1 MTMFYSEIRELL
13 MRRMPSILSLLL
25 GFALLFSQ
33 VLPSFAQVDAQE
45 GSTSAGIGSPVPVTN
60 DAGDVIGSVTIAE
73 VTDPFTDTS
82 PDYPAE
88 PGQRYVVVRAIFD
101 ANAGTRFDIAPS
113 AIVLQDQN
121 GTLWDSTSLV
131 LPDDAMVPQLSSQ
144 TLAPDSRVSGLI
156 GFKLPEG
163 VTPAR
168 IYFQPVSSRLVL
180 LAELVAATLPPVGT
194 AIPYTDSDGG
204 TGQVTVREII
214 DPFTG
219 VDPSYPVPEGSRYV
233 YAALTFENTS
243 DGAFHTD
250 SYDLLLQD
258 ANGDL
263 WSPEYVSRTGDSL
276 IIPDLGWTQLAPG
289 DRLTGAV
296 VFAVPTEAQVTGL
309 YSSPTGEQLL
319 PLAAPSASGAPS
331 DTTVV
336 DVTPTEE
343 STTEEDASTPVP
355 ALVTPEPEVS
365 ADPCTELQDWLLAGT
380 DRILTAQGLADD
392 ARNATDGAT
401 LTDIS
406 SQFAEMADDEALS
419 DVPAGGEAAEKALVA
434 TLRALSSATA
444 DAAAAQ
450 ENGDD
455 TTESL
460 DLVSRAQDR
469 LAAIQSQM
477 AVVTGNCV
485 SAEAG

>member
-1 MTMFYSEIRELL
+1 

-33 VLPSFAQVDAQE
+33 ALPALAQVDAQE
-45 GSTSAGIGSPVPVTN
+45 GSTNAGLGSPVPVTN
-60 DAGDVIGSVTIAE
+60 DAGEVIGSVTIAE
-73 VTDPFTDTS
+73 VIDPFTDTS

-88 PGQRYVVVRAIFD
+88 PGQRFVVVRAIFD
-101 ANAGTRFDIAPS
+101 ADAGTRFDITPW
-113 AIVLQDQN
+113 AIVIQDQN
-121 GTLWDSTSLV
+121 GTLWDSTSLI

-156 GFKLPEG
+156 GFQLPDG

-180 LAELVAATLPPVGT
+180 LAELVATSLPPIGT

-219 VDPSYPVPEGSRYV
+219 VDPAYPVPDGSRYV

-243 DGAFHTD
+243 DGVFHTD
-250 SYDLLLQD
+250 SYALLLQD

-263 WSPEYVSRTGDSL
+263 WSPEYVSRTGDTL
-276 IIPDLGWTQLAPG
+276 VIPDLGWTQLAPG

-296 VFAVPTEAQVTGL
+296 VFAVPTGAQLTGL
-309 YSSPTGEQLL
+309 FSSPTGEQLL
-319 PLAAPSASGAPS
+319 PLAAASGSSASTETSP
-331 DTTVV
+331 T
-336 DVTPTEE
+336 DVTPTSEPTTSEE
-343 STTEEDASTPVP
+343 TPTAEP
-355 ALVTPEPEVS
+355 ALVTPEPDVS
-365 ADPCTELQDWLLAGT
+365 SDPCTELQDWLLAGT
-380 DRILTAQGLADD
+380 DRILAAQGLADD
-392 ARNATDGAT
+392 ALNATDSAT
-401 LTDIS
+401 LSDIS
-406 SQFAEMADDEALS
+406 AQFSQMADDELLV
-419 DVPAGGEAAEKALVA
+419 DVPAGGEAAEKAMVA
-434 TLRALSSATA
+434 TLRALSEATA
-444 DAAAAQ
+444 DAAAAM

-455 TTESL
+455 ATDSL
-460 DLVSRAQDR
+460 DLVSRAKDR
-469 LAAIQSQM
+469 LAAIQGQM
-477 AVVTGNCV
+477 ALVTGNCV

>member
-101 ANAGTRFDIAPS
+101 ADAGTRFDIAPS

-156 GFKLPEG
+156 GFQLPEG

-319 PLAAPSASGAPS
+319 PLAAASASGAPS

>member
-1 MTMFYSEIRELL
+1 
-13 MRRMPSILSLLL
+13 MPSILSLLL

-33 VLPSFAQVDAQE
+33 VLPALAQVDAQE

-60 DAGDVIGSVTIAE
+60 DAGEVIGSVTVAE
-73 VTDPFTDTS
+73 VIDPFTDTN

-88 PGQRYVVVRAIFD
+88 PGQRFVVVRAVFD
-101 ANAGTRFDIAPS
+101 ADAGTRFDIAPW
-113 AIVLQDQN
+113 AIVIQDQN
-121 GTLWDSTSLV
+121 GTLWDSTSLI
-131 LPDDAMVPQLSSQ
+131 LPDDAMVPQLTSQ

-156 GFKLPEG
+156 GFQLPEE

-168 IYFQPVSSRLVL
+168 VYFQPVSSRLVL
-180 LAELVAATLPPVGT
+180 LAELVATTLPAIGT
-194 AIPYTDSDGG
+194 AVPYTDSDGG

-243 DGAFHTD
+243 DGVFHTD
-250 SYDLLLQD
+250 SYALLLQD

-263 WSPEYVSRTGDSL
+263 WSPEYVTRTGDTL
-276 IIPDLGWTQLAPG
+276 VVPDLGWTQLAPG

-296 VFAVPTEAQVTGL
+296 VFAVPADAQLTGL
-309 YSSPTGEQLL
+309 FSSPTGEQLL
-319 PLAAPSASGAPS
+319 PLAAASGSSAPS
-331 DTTVV
+331 DTSAT

-343 STTEEDASTPVP
+343 STPSEETPTPEP
-355 ALVTPEPEVS
+355 ALVTPEPDVA

-392 ARNATDGAT
+392 ARNATDAAT

-406 SQFAEMADDEALS
+406 AQFAQMADDEGLVS
-419 DVPAGGEAAEKALVA
+419 VPAGGEAAEKALVA

-444 DAAAAQ
+444 DAASAL
-450 ENGDD
+450 ESGDD
-455 TTESL
+455 ATESL
-460 DLVSRAQDR
+460 DLISRAQDR

-477 AVVTGNCV
+477 ALVTGNCV

>member
-1 MTMFYSEIRELL
+1 

-33 VLPSFAQVDAQE
+33 ALPTLAQVDAQE
-45 GSTSAGIGSPVPVTN
+45 GSTNAGIGSPVPVAN

-73 VTDPFTDTS
+73 VIDPFTDTS

-88 PGQRYVVVRAIFD
+88 PGQRFVVVRAIFD
-101 ANAGTRFDIAPS
+101 ANAGTRFDIAPW
-113 AIVLQDQN
+113 AIVIQDQT
-121 GTLWDSTSLV
+121 GALWDSTSLI

-156 GFKLPEG
+156 GFQLPEG

-168 IYFQPVSSRLVL
+168 VYFQPVSSRLVL
-180 LAELVAATLPPVGT
+180 LAELVPTTLPPVGT
-194 AIPYTDSDGG
+194 AVPYTDSDGG
-204 TGQVTVREII
+204 TGQVTVREIT

-219 VDPSYPVPEGSRYV
+219 VDPSYPVPDGSRYV

-250 SYDLLLQD
+250 SYALLLQD

-263 WSPEYVSRTGDSL
+263 WSPEYVSRTGETL
-276 IIPDLGWTQLAPG
+276 IVPDLGWTQLAPG

-296 VFAVPTEAQVTGL
+296 VFAVPVDAPLTGL
-309 YSSPTGEQLL
+309 FASPTGEQLL
-319 PLAAPSASGAPS
+319 PLAAASGAGAPS
-331 DTTVV
+331 DTTTA
-336 DVTPTEE
+336 DVTPTAAS
-343 STTEEDASTPVP
+343 STGNEISTPEP
-355 ALVTPEPEVS
+355 GLVTPEPGVS
-365 ADPCTELQDWLLAGT
+365 ANPCAALQNWLLAGT
-380 DRILTAQGLADD
+380 DRILAAQGLADD
-392 ARNATDGAT
+392 ARNASDAPT

-406 SQFAEMADDEALS
+406 AQFAQMADDEALVN
-419 DVPAGGEAAEKALVA
+419 VPTGGEAAEKAMVA

-444 DAAAAQ
+444 DAATAL
-450 ENGDD
+450 ESGGDA
-455 TTESL
+455 TASL
-460 DLVSRAQDR
+460 DLISRAQDR

-477 AVVTGNCV
+477 ALVTGNCV

>member
-1 MTMFYSEIRELL
+1 
-13 MRRMPSILSLLL
+13 MRRLPSILSLLL

-33 VLPSFAQVDAQE
+33 VLPTLAQVDAQE

-60 DAGDVIGSVTIAE
+60 DAGEVIGSVTIAE
-73 VTDPFTDTS
+73 VIDPFTDTS

-88 PGQRYVVVRAIFD
+88 PGQRFVVVRAIFD
-101 ANAGTRFDIAPS
+101 ADAGTRFDIAPW
-113 AIVLQDQN
+113 AIVIQDQN
-121 GTLWDSTSLV
+121 GTLWDSTSLI

-156 GFKLPEG
+156 GFQLPEG

-168 IYFQPVSSRLVL
+168 VYFQPVSSRLVL
-180 LAELVAATLPPVGT
+180 LAELVATTLPLIGT
-194 AIPYTDSDGG
+194 AVPYTDSDGG

-243 DGAFHTD
+243 DGVFHTD
-250 SYDLLLQD
+250 SYALLLQD

-263 WSPEYVSRTGDSL
+263 WSPEYVTRTGDTL
-276 IIPDLGWTQLAPG
+276 VVPDLGWTQLAPG

-296 VFAVPTEAQVTGL
+296 VFAVPSDAQLTGL
-309 YSSPTGEQLL
+309 FSSPTGEQLL
-319 PLAAPSASGAPS
+319 PLAAASGSGTPPEATEP
-331 DTTVV
+331 DI
-336 DVTPTEE
+336 TPTSSEE
-343 STTEEDASTPVP
+343 TSTPEP
-355 ALVTPEPEVS
+355 DLVTPEPAVS
-365 ADPCTELQDWLLAGT
+365 ADPCTNLQDWLLAGT

-392 ARNATDGAT
+392 ARNASDAAT

-406 SQFAEMADDEALS
+406 AQFAQMADDEGLVN
-419 DVPAGGEAAEKALVA
+419 VPTGGEAAEKALVA

-444 DAAAAQ
+444 DAAAAL
-450 ENGDD
+450 ESGDD
-455 TTESL
+455 TAASL

-469 LAAIQSQM
+469 LAAIQGQM
-477 AVVTGNCV
+477 ALVTGNCV

>member
-1 MTMFYSEIRELL
+1 
-13 MRRMPSILSLLL
+13 MRRLPSILSLLL

-33 VLPSFAQVDAQE
+33 VMPTLAQVDAQE

-60 DAGDVIGSVTIAE
+60 DAGEVIGSVTIAE
-73 VTDPFTDTS
+73 VIDPFTETN

-88 PGQRYVVVRAIFD
+88 PGQRFVVVRAIFD
-101 ANAGTRFDIAPS
+101 ADAGTRFDIAPWT
-113 AIVLQDQN
+113 IVIQDQN
-121 GTLWDSTSLV
+121 GALWDSTSLM

-156 GFKLPEG
+156 GFQVPEG

-180 LAELVAATLPPVGT
+180 LAELVATTLPAVGT
-194 AIPYTDSDGG
+194 AVPYTDSDGG

-243 DGAFHTD
+243 DGTFHTD
-250 SYDLLLQD
+250 SYALLLQD

-263 WSPEYVSRTGDSL
+263 WSPEYVSRTGDTL
-276 IIPDLGWTQLAPG
+276 VVPDLGWTQLAPG
-289 DRLTGAV
+289 DRLSGAV
-296 VFAVPTEAQVTGL
+296 VFAVPSDAQLTGL
-309 YSSPTGEQLL
+309 FSSPTGEQLL
-319 PLAAPSASGAPS
+319 PLAAASGASMP
-331 DTTVV
+331 DTTVADATATAEPAV
-336 DVTPTEE
+336 EE
-343 STTEEDASTPVP
+343 NSTPEPDV
-355 ALVTPEPEVS
+355 VTPEPDV
-365 ADPCTELQDWLLAGT
+365 AANPCTDLQDWLLAGT

-392 ARNATDGAT
+392 ARRATDAAT
-401 LTDIS
+401 LTELS
-406 SQFAEMADDEALS
+406 AQFAQMADDEGLVP
-419 DVPAGGEAAEKALVA
+419 VPAGGEAAEKALVA
-434 TLRALSSATA
+434 TLRALSGATA
-444 DAAAAQ
+444 DAATAL
-450 ENGDD
+450 ESGED
-455 TTESL
+455 TTDSL
-460 DLVSRAQDR
+460 GLVSRAQDR

-477 AVVTGNCV
+477 ALVTGNCV